1 MQRVNLNIENV
12 GIFVNKILSKL
23 YRYKSIG
30 FVNTYGNEWDI
41 PDV

>member
-1 MQRVNLNIENV
+1 MERENLKIENV

-30 FVNTYGNEWDI
+30 FVNHLWK
-41 PDV
+41 

>member
-1 MQRVNLNIENV
+1 MVRVNLTIVNV

-30 FVNTYGNEWDI
+30 FVNTNGNE
-41 PDV
+41 